1 MNHFLTNYKTSLP
14 AVVLIFGLLG
24 LFACLFL
31 KKIDPSGFQV
41 CATTLIA
48 VCTFLIGMGA
58 KDADKS

>member
-1 MNHFLTNYKTSLP
+1 MNHFLSNYKTSLP
-14 AVVLIFGLLG
+14 AVVMIFGVIG
-24 LFACLFL
+24 LFVMLYL

-58 KDADKS
+58 KDSDK